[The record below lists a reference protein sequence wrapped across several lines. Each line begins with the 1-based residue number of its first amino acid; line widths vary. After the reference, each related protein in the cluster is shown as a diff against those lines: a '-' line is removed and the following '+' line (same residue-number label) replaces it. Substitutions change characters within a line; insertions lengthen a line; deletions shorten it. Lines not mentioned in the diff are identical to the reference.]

1 MKRIGCI
8 IVVADAGPEQ
18 HALARAQ
25 EIARATGASIE
36 LVGFAYD
43 PAVADNPR
51 LGARDCRLATRRLIE
66 ERRRALERHV
76 GAGGAQVSLRVVWTR
91 RLAEWLCTNAGPLGG
106 DLVVKTNHPSGRPWY
121 VPSDWYLMRELSV
134 PLLLVNADAP
144 RGGSGAV
151 AALNAGAR
159 SARARAIDRSVLA
172 AAGWWTRTLGG
183 PAHAAYVHEVP
194 PLPLDFGIVERRSY
208 LRKQERIARERLAS
222 RLRARPRGVAFRGHA
237 VLGRPGHVLPKLVRT
252 LRPEVTVMGTAART
266 GLPRFFVGSTAE
278 AVIPVL
284 GTDVLVVKPGGRR

>member
-1 MKRIGCI
+1 
-8 IVVADAGPEQ
+8 
-18 HALARAQ
+18 
-25 EIARATGASIE
+25 
-36 LVGFAYD
+36 
-43 PAVADNPR
+43 
-51 LGARDCRLATRRLIE
+51 
-66 ERRRALERHV
+66 
-76 GAGGAQVSLRVVWTR
+76 
-91 RLAEWLCTNAGPLGG
+91 
-106 DLVVKTNHPSGRPWY
+106 
-121 VPSDWYLMRELSV
+121 V

-194 PLPLDFGIVERRSY
+194 PLPLDLGIVERRSY

-252 LRPEVTVMGTAART
+252 LRPAVTVMGTAART

>member
-1 MKRIGCI
+1 MGC
-8 IVVADAGPEQ
+8 IVVADMGTDQ

-25 EIARATGASIE
+25 DIVRATGALIE
-36 LVGFAYD
+36 LVGFVYD
-43 PAVADNPR
+43 SAVADNPQ
-51 LGARDCRLATRRLIE
+51 LAARDRRLA
-66 ERRRALERHV
+66 
-76 GAGGAQVSLRVVWTR
+76 TR
-91 RLAEWLCTNAGPLGG
+91 RLAEWLCANVRPLGG

-144 RGGSGAV
+144 RGGRGAV
-151 AALNAGAR
+151 ATQNAGAR
-159 SARARAIDRSVLA
+159 SARARAIDRSVLT
-172 AAGWWTRTLGG
+172 AAGWWARTFGG

-194 PLPLDFGIVERRSY
+194 PLPLDLGIVKRRGY
-208 LRKQERIARERLAS
+208 LRRQERIARERLAS
-222 RLRARPRGVAFRGHA
+222 RLRARPRGVAFRGHT
-237 VLGRPGHVLPKLVRT
+237 VLGRPERVLPKLVRT
-252 LRPEVTVMGTAART
+252 LRPAVTVMGTAART